1 MLLRCSHCGHV
12 SGQAP
17 LLSIPCD
24 PLPSLHFLNPQSASG
39 RRVCLRCL
47 HAHINDW
54 RPETLRL
61 SQQRMDSSSL
71 GVMCCCW
78 QLAGVEH
85 KWQCGKVWTD
95 PRIQHIL
102 PLHVLVLVLIVT
114 NQVQSHALQVL
125 PQMRS
130 SYDKMRLWRCH
141 YV

>member
-1 MLLRCSHCGHV
+1 M
-12 SGQAP
+12 
-17 LLSIPCD
+17 
-24 PLPSLHFLNPQSASG
+24 
-39 RRVCLRCL
+39 

-54 RPETLRL
+54 RPEALRL
-61 SQQRMDSSSL
+61 SQQRVDSSSL
-71 GVMCCCW
+71 GVMRCCW
-78 QLAGVEH
+78 QLAGVEY